1 MPEDEMMA
9 QLAEHLQ
16 NGADWEKLATP
27 IPGVFVVKIPATKS
41 RGARLMIE
49 VNPVDESGNPR
60 KRKGLFLTD
69 EKMRR
74 DFVVALENEDVSQL
88 IRVVDSVNPSQAEA
102 GKKKVLKMK
111 TSGPQNMD
119 DLE

>member
-1 MPEDEMMA
+1 MN
-9 QLAEHLQ
+9 EHLSS
-16 NGADWEKLATP
+16 GTDWEKLRHTIA
-27 IPGVFVVKIPATKS
+27 GVYVVKIPATKT
-41 RGARLMIE
+41 RPAKLMLE

-74 DFVVALENEDVSQL
+74 DFVVALENEDVASL
-88 IRVVDSVNPSQAEA
+88 IRIVDSVNPSMVEA
-102 GKKKVLKMK
+102 GKKKILKMK
-111 TSGPQNMD
+111 TSSPASID

>member
-1 MPEDEMMA
+1 MPEEEMVS
-9 QLAEHLQ
+9 QLRDHLE
-16 NGADWEKLATP
+16 NGKDWEKLNTP
-27 IPGVFVVKIPATKS
+27 IAGVYIVKIPATKTH
-41 RGARLMIE
+41 GPRLMVE

-88 IRVVDSVNPSQAEA
+88 IRTVDSVNPVETA
-102 GKKKVLKMK
+102 GGKKVLKMK
-111 TSGPQNMD
+111 TSSPKNLD
-119 DLE
+119 DLQ

>member
-1 MPEDEMMA
+1 
-9 QLAEHLQ
+9 
-16 NGADWEKLATP
+16 
-27 IPGVFVVKIPATKS
+27 VFVVKIPATKT
-41 RGARLMIE
+41 RGARLMVE
-49 VNPVDESGNPR
+49 VNPVDEGGNPR

-88 IRVVDSVNPSQAEA
+88 IRVVDSVNPSQSEA

-111 TSGPQNMD
+111 TSSPQSID
-119 DLE
+119 ELE